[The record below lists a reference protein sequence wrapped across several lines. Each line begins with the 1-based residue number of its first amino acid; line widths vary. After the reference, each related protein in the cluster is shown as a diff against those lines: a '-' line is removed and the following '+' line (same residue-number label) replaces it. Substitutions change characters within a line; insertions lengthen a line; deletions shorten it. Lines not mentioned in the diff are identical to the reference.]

1 MVVVEL
7 IEMLLHWLAGWAGL
21 NGLAIGT
28 TALVTAGLWY
38 MREAADVLATLA
50 VYARVASAVMFA
62 FLLVLVAGTVTGVI
76 DLSADS
82 SALGQAWRSLSNLL
96 LLTNP

>member
-1 MVVVEL
+1 MVIVDFVEFV
-7 IEMLLHWLAGWAGL
+7 LHWLAETVGL

-28 TALVTAGLWY
+28 TALATVGLWY
-38 MREAADVLATLA
+38 LREISDVLATLA

-62 FLLVLVAGTVTGVI
+62 FLLVLVVGTATGVI

-82 SALGQAWRSLSNLL
+82 SALGQAWRAMSNLL
-96 LLTNP
+96 HLHP